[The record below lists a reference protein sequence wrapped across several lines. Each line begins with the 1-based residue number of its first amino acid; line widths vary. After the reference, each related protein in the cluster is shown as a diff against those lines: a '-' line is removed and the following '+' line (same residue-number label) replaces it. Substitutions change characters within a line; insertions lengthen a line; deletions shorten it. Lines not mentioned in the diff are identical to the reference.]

1 MRLSARNV
9 FKGTV
14 VKIVPG
20 AVNCE
25 VTVHVAD
32 GVEMVSIVSKEA
44 VHALGLQI
52 GSSSYVVIKASS
64 VILGTD

>member
-14 VKIVPG
+14 VKIAPG

-25 VTVHVAD
+25 VTVHIAD
-32 GVEMVSIVSKEA
+32 GIEIVSIVSKEA
-44 VHALGLQI
+44 INVLGLQV